1 MRIVKLLAIGL
12 AVLGLWTACGKKQA
26 ETTNQQAAMMPV
38 DWSQHGFP
46 VVIDSTIVPPN
57 MVDTIMAGDFT
68 FQVLEGTFN
77 NPVKFEVLAGDTASF
92 QSKSPEGELP
102 ILAFALKVTD
112 TVTHQIVDKFNKPV
126 LVIVTSP
133 SISDQS
139 KYYNVSEDGSFS
151 ENSTGMQVSSGQIE
165 HPIDG
170 TQVGWVITTPPK
182 QAD

>member
-1 MRIVKLLAIGL
+1 MRLVRLFAIGL

-26 ETTNQQAAMMPV
+26 ETTNQQTAMTPV
-38 DWSQHGFP
+38 DWSQHGYP
-46 VVIDSTIVPPN
+46 IVIDSALVPPN
-57 MVDTIMAGDFT
+57 KVDTVIAGDYT

-77 NPVKFEVLAGDTASF
+77 NPVKFEVLAGDTANF
-92 QSKSPEGELP
+92 RTKAPEGELP

-112 TVTHQIVDKFNKPV
+112 TVTHQMVDKFNKPV

-133 SISDQS
+133 SISEQS
-139 KYYNVSEDGSFS
+139 KYYNVTMDGSYTA
-151 ENSTGMQVSSGQIE
+151 NAAGMQVSNGQLE

-170 TQVGWVITTPPK
+170 TLVGWVITTPPA